1 MDNHRC
7 SASKHIIGIPAFLVA
22 VALLVGPPV
31 RAQQQPILTARYAK
45 AALLS
50 LLAIESDTSVP
61 RDKTRETAE
70 KSATQTQID
79 AADAG
84 AVSIEEESITKMLR
98 QIYRLRLQDNNLL
111 TAYGKLTEIES
122 AEDASDLAITKKQK
136 AHAESEFADNEAAIE
151 KREEACFG
159 QLEESLRQRS
169 PQSITACSEWIRK
182 AKLSDM
188 DPVKSATSDEG
199 H

>member
-22 VALLVGPPV
+22 VALLIGPPV
-31 RAQQQPILTARYAK
+31 RAQQQPRLTAPYAK
-45 AALLS
+45 AALRS
-50 LLAIESDTSVP
+50 LLAIESDVSAP

-122 AEDASDLAITKKQK
+122 AEDASDLAITKKEK
-136 AHAESEFADNEAAIE
+136 AHAVSEFADNEAAIE

>member
-1 MDNHRC
+1 MDGHR
-7 SASKHIIGIPAFLVA
+7 SSSSKRLIGIPAFLVA
-22 VALLVGPPV
+22 GALLVGPPV
-31 RAQQQPILTARYAK
+31 RAQQQPRLTAPYAK

-50 LLAIESDTSVP
+50 LLAIESDMSAP
-61 RDKTRETAE
+61 RDKTKETVE
-70 KSATQTQID
+70 PSSAQKQID
-79 AADAG
+79 AADAE

-98 QIYRLRLQDNNLL
+98 QIYHLRLQDNDLL
-111 TAYGKLTEIES
+111 MAYQKLSEIES
-122 AEDASDLAITKKQK
+122 AEDASDLVIAKEKK
-136 AHAESEFADNEAAIE
+136 AFAVSEFADNEAAIE
-151 KREEACFG
+151 QREEACFG

-182 AKLSDM
+182 AKRSDK

>member
-1 MDNHRC
+1 PSGQTVKLSRMDNHRC

-50 LLAIESDTSVP
+50 LLAIEYDASVP

-79 AADAG
+79 AADAE
-84 AVSIEEESITKMLR
+84 AVSIEE
-98 QIYRLRLQDNNLL
+98 
-111 TAYGKLTEIES
+111 
-122 AEDASDLAITKKQK
+122 
-136 AHAESEFADNEAAIE
+136 
-151 KREEACFG
+151 
-159 QLEESLRQRS
+159 
-169 PQSITACSEWIRK
+169 
-182 AKLSDM
+182 
-188 DPVKSATSDEG
+188 
-199 H
+199 